1 MPRNKTVEDL
11 GSSIGP
17 VERETLDDR
26 VYRELK
32 NSIMAGAFKPGSELT
47 LRSVAEAL
55 RHELH
60 AGARCHAPS
69 RDRTRLEMRPSR
81 TIAIPVL
88 TADEFLE
95 LRRVRLL
102 LEGEAVAL
110 AAERISAR
118 QLGNVRTILKKLES
132 LDGDRR
138 GQFWALNLKLHFA
151 VYEVGASALLLSIIE
166 SLWLQLG
173 PLLAR
178 IPVSR
183 ALKESADPH
192 QLLVRALEQHDPDR
206 GARRLDG
213 RFDRGHR
220 TSAERTRPSA
230 NHARLT
236 SLRFGFRDT
245 AQSIPKNHHPR
256 SHHQKFAVQE
266 SKEQERRD
274 GEDIVLARPI
284 GASFNSPIRWTT
296 SSKGC
301 AVIPSF
307 CTSGPGF

>member
-1 MPRNKTVEDL
+1 MRDVRLLSYNPQHQGFSAAGSGAMFKTDSLRHRRLGLTMPRNKTVEDL

-17 VERETLDDR
+17 VERETLNDR

-55 RHELH
+55 
-60 AGARCHAPS
+60 GTSFMPV
-69 RDRTRLEMRPSR
+69 RDAMRRLVTERGLEMRPSR

-151 VYEVGASALLLSIIE
+151 VYEVGASALLLSIVE

-192 QLLVRALEQHDPDR
+192 QLLVRALEQHDPIA
-206 GARRLDG
+206 AR
-213 RFDRGHR
+213 
-220 TSAERTRPSA
+220 AA
-230 NHARLT
+230 LT
-236 SLRFGFRDT
+236 ADLT
-245 AQSIPKNHHPR
+245 EATEQ
-256 SHHQKFAVQE
+256 VL
-266 SKEQERRD
+266 KE
-274 GEDIVLARPI
+274 LARQQTMR
-284 GASFNSPIRWTT
+284 A
-296 SSKGC
+296 
-301 AVIPSF
+301 
-307 CTSGPGF
+307 